1 MGYLIGI
8 FLIIYYIVSV
18 FNGNGDVGMLVA
30 AGLFMISGSIDVT
43 GTWIKSAVEK
53 NNASVKAG
61 EILGGMMQA
70 FNKSATD
77 KKDEAPRE

>member
-1 MGYLIGI
+1 MGYLVGI

-30 AGLFMISGSIDVT
+30 AGLFMISGSIDVS
-43 GTWIKSAVEK
+43 GTWIKSAIEK
-53 NNASVKAG
+53 NDPSVKAG
-61 EILGGMMQA
+61 QILGTMMQA

-77 KKDEAPRE
+77 KKEDK